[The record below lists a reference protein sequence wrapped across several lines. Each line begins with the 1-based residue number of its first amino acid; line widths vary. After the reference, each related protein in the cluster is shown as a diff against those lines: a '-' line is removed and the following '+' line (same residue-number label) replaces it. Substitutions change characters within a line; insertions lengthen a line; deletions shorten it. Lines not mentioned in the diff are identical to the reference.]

1 MLTLAIMTE
10 DWGLNSMAI
19 MYIFAGIMHFIKP
32 KAYLRVMPRFL
43 PAHKMLVFLS
53 GIAEIILGA
62 ALFFEEVRNLAI
74 IGIVLMLLVFLLVH
88 FNMLR
93 GEKEAAGIPKWILIL
108 RIPIQFVLIWWALYY
123 WV

>member
-1 MLTLAIMTE
+1 
-10 DWGLNSMAI
+10 MAF
-19 MYIFAGIMHFIKP
+19 MYVVAGVMHFIKP

-43 PAHKMLVFLS
+43 PAHKALVFWS
-53 GIAEIILGA
+53 GVAEIILG
-62 ALFFEEVRNLAI
+62 LGLIFESTRNLAI
-74 IGIVLMLLVFLLVH
+74 VGIVLMLLVFFLVH

-93 GEKEAAGIPKWILIL
+93 GEKEAAGVPKWILIL

>member
-1 MLTLAIMTE
+1 MNE
-10 DWGLNSMAI
+10 DWGLNGMAI
-19 MYIFAGIMHFIKP
+19 MYIIAGIMHFIKP

-43 PAHKMLVFLS
+43 PAHKTLVFWS
-53 GIAEIILGA
+53 GIAEVLLGV
-62 ALFFEEVRNLAI
+62 ALFFENLRNLAI
-74 IGIVLMLLVFLLVH
+74 IGIVLMLLVFFLVH

-93 GEKEAAGIPKWILIL
+93 SEKEAAGVPKWILIL

>member
-1 MLTLAIMTE
+1 MTE
-10 DWGLNSMAI
+10 DWGLNGMAI
-19 MYIFAGIMHFIKP
+19 MYIIAGIMHFIKP

-43 PAHKMLVFLS
+43 PAHKALVFWS
-53 GIAEIILGA
+53 GVAEVLLGV
-62 ALFFEEVRNLAI
+62 ALFFENLRNLAI
-74 IGIVLMLLVFLLVH
+74 IGIVLMLLVFFLVH

-93 GEKEAAGIPKWILIL
+93 GEKEAAGVPKWILIL